1 MMYFANDT
9 GAVSRSLCAYGE
21 WAENELS
28 FMRMMIPLGAT
39 VVDVG
44 AYIGTHTLAFSH
56 TVGTSGRVISIE
68 PQFKTFEVLSKNVK
82 MNQLP
87 NVTLENAA
95 AGAYSGTLEMRCID
109 PSRSGSF
116 GSASLC
122 PLDREPTGAWSASG
136 QMFGSRAPVRLLTI
150 DSLELSRCSLIKI
163 DAEGFE
169 DLVIRGAKKTIR
181 RLSPIIYAEC
191 NSVENGLKTFALM
204 RKFGYVVHLH
214 VVDAY
219 NKENFL
225 DHKENIF
232 ESAREVAL
240 VGVSRSQLHL
250 IENAKVRECELILE
264 IMSADDLVLGLLH
277 KPQYPVE
284 VLSTGT
290 AASTGGAAWLEEFRQ
305 SRTDGARI
313 ANELVSVRSELD
325 RARESAVGLARQA
338 GAAEVEHQRLAN
350 EIVSVQNELDKARE
364 RAEGLAR
371 QAEAAEVERQRL
383 TNQLVS
389 VQNELDRAR
398 ERAEGLARQAG
409 AADVERQRLT
419 NQLVSV
425 QNGMDKACADADAA
439 SARAEASMLQ
449 ARFAREAAD
458 RAETAAADLASQY
471 EYSAKRLVDAQ
482 AQVAQ
487 LRGELDMIN
496 ASRSWRITKPLRTVN
511 ALLQNWR

>member
-1 MMYFANDT
+1 MIDECLCRTVCTRYGRMMYFANDT

-28 FMRMMIPLGAT
+28 FIRMMIPLGAT

-44 AYIGTHTLAFSH
+44 AYIGTHTLAFSR
-56 TVGTSGRVISIE
+56 TVGPSGRVISIE
-68 PQFKTFEVLSKNVK
+68 PQFKTFEVLSKNVE
-82 MNQLP
+82 MNHLT
-87 NVTLENAA
+87 NVTLKNAA
-95 AGAYSGTLEMRCID
+95 AGAYSGTLEMRCIE
-109 PSRSGSF
+109 PSRHGSF

-122 PLDREPTGAWSASG
+122 LLDHEPTRAWSASG
-136 QMFGSRAPVRLLTI
+136 QLSGSTAPVRLLTI
-150 DSLELSRCSLIKI
+150 DSLKLSSCSLIKI

-169 DLVIRGAKKTIR
+169 DLVIRGAKKTVR

-191 NSVENGLKTFALM
+191 NSVENGLKTVALM
-204 RKFGYVVHLH
+204 RKFGYVVRLH

-219 NKENFL
+219 NRENFL
-225 DHKENIF
+225 RHEEDLF

-250 IENAKVRECELILE
+250 IENAKARECELILE
-264 IMSADDLVLGLLH
+264 IVSADDLVLGLLN

-284 VLSTGT
+284 VLNTGK

-305 SRTDGARI
+305 LRTDGARI
-313 ANELVSVRSELD
+313 AKEL
-325 RARESAVGLARQA
+325 
-338 GAAEVEHQRLAN
+338 
-350 EIVSVQNELDKARE
+350 VSVQNELDMARE
-364 RAEGLAR
+364 RAEGLAQ
-371 QAEAAEVERQRL
+371 QAGAEEIERQRL
-383 TNQLVS
+383 ANELAS
-389 VQNELDRAR
+389 VQNELDIAR
-398 ERAEGLARQAG
+398 ERAEGLAQQAG
-409 AADVERQRLT
+409 AEEIERQRLASE
-419 NQLVSV
+419 LVSV
-425 QNGMDKACADADAA
+425 R
-439 SARAEASMLQ
+439 ARAEASMLQ

-458 RAETAAADLASQY
+458 RAETTAADLASQN

-482 AQVAQ
+482 SRVAQ